1 MWKRFTSAIALLTIL
16 SGCSTMTLF
25 DSSLGTSKS
34 GKPNSTAP
42 KPAIKLFQQSLKAMS
57 KNKLKVAEERLL
69 SLTGQYP
76 EYASPFT
83 NLGIVHALNEMDS
96 LAEEAF
102 LKAISI
108 EPKNCAPYVQ
118 LGLLQR
124 KRFNFDQAEQAYLR
138 CLSIDPDYSNAHLNL
153 GILYE
158 IYQGKLS
165 AALGAYEKYQSLLSE
180 PDKRVAVW
188 IADLSR
194 RIKSVSQ
201 IAAGAKR

>member
-1 MWKRFTSAIALLTIL
+1 
-16 SGCSTMTLF
+16 
-25 DSSLGTSKS
+25 
-34 GKPNSTAP
+34 
-42 KPAIKLFQQSLKAMS
+42 
-57 KNKLKVAEERLL
+57 
-69 SLTGQYP
+69 
-76 EYASPFT
+76 
-83 NLGIVHALNEMDS
+83 MDS